1 MKASLSRRL
10 ADQARSRSRQ
20 SASRCR
26 RVVERV
32 GPGLRVRIDGSE
44 CVNFAGNDYLGLAA
58 EAEAVTR
65 AAGGA
70 GASPLITG
78 YRPIHRELEQALA
91 DFSGFE
97 AAALF
102 PSGYQ
107 ANLAVGQ
114 ALLQRGRGALADRLN
129 HASLNDGLRL
139 AGARLRRYRHADA
152 SAAAERLDERI
163 DLIASDGVFSMDGD
177 LAPLAAL
184 ADLAEHHDTPLWL
197 DDAHGFGVLGR
208 DGRGALEQLSVDA
221 GRIDV
226 FVATFGKALGTAGA
240 FVAGDRA
247 LIEHLENVARPLIYS
262 TAPSPLLTA
271 QTLDHLGRLR
281 SERWRRDRLREHVE
295 RFRCACAAAG
305 VDLAD
310 SATPIQIVLAGD
322 NERALAWSRSLAEA
336 GFLVGAIRPPTVPAG
351 SARLRITLS
360 SAHAAS
366 DIDRLA
372 TALARLAPH
381 SAARH

>member
-1 MKASLSRRL
+1 M
-10 ADQARSRSRQ
+10 
-20 SASRCR
+20 
-26 RVVERV
+26 
-32 GPGLRVRIDGSE
+32 E

-58 EAEAVTR
+58 DAEPVTR
-65 AAGGA
+65 AGA
-70 GASPLITG
+70 GASASPLITG
-78 YRPIHRELEQALA
+78 YLPVHRDLEHALA
-91 DFSGFE
+91 DFTGFE

-114 ALLQRGRGALADRLN
+114 ALRRRGRGALADRLN

-139 AGARLRRYRHADA
+139 AGARIRRYRHADA
-152 SAAAERLDERI
+152 ADAEARLDERV

-177 LAPLAAL
+177 LAPLPAL
-184 ADLAEHHDTPLWL
+184 AQLAERHDIPLWL
-197 DDAHGFGVLGR
+197 DDAHGFGVLGQ
-208 DGRGALEQLSVDA
+208 DGRGVLEQLGIDA
-221 GRIDV
+221 HRIDV

-271 QTLDHLGRLR
+271 QTLDHLARLR
-281 SERWRRDRLREHVE
+281 AETWRREILGEHIE
-295 RFRCACAAAG
+295 RFRSACQQEG
-305 VDLAD
+305 IELAE
-310 SATPIQIVLAGD
+310 SFTPIQIVMAGD
-322 NERALAWSRSLAEA
+322 NQRALVWSRNLAEA

-360 SAHAAS
+360 SAHETS

-372 TALARLAPH
+372 QTLARLTTR
-381 SAARH
+381 SAVDA